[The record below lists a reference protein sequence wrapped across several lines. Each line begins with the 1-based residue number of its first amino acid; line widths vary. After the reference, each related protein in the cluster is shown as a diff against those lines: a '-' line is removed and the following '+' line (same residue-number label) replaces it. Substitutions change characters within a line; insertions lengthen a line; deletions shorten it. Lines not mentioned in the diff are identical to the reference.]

1 MFIQATIYIYIYT
14 YKISRPY
21 RTSLKSCTDP
31 NSLQPHCRQYVG
43 DLDRLLSEERTLEEG
58 AGLSLGPSED
68 NPDPRVE
75 SPFWGV
81 PGLRCLPCEERAS
94 TSFLRPLSWLCILG
108 GFWAGSPGLSFSV
121 AWECLPGVS
130 FSGDSEVPP
139 EPSFLGL
146 LSWLSMQGGFLA
158 GSSCTAV
165 PVVSFS
171 RGYGHCA
178 SSTVLSY
185 PKDPKDSQLP
195 PVITAELGG
204 TTTLPGT
211 ASMELC
217 RTRAG
222 APQIYQSNAQNRATP
237 CILHDLICAWQ
248 LGFIYIKTLVLK
260 LA

>member
-1 MFIQATIYIYIYT
+1 M
-14 YKISRPY
+14 
-21 RTSLKSCTDP
+21 
-31 NSLQPHCRQYVG
+31 
-43 DLDRLLSEERTLEEG
+43 
-58 AGLSLGPSED
+58 GPSED

-139 EPSFLGL
+139 EPK
-146 LSWLSMQGGFLA
+146 LSWGF
-158 GSSCTAV
+158 C
-165 PVVSFS
+165 
-171 RGYGHCA
+171 RGYPCRVASWLAPPALLFLWYPFPVGMGTCA

-195 PVITAELGG
+195 PVINSGIRRHNHIARHRQHG
-204 TTTLPGT
+204 TLSDQGRGH
-211 ASMELC
+211 L
-217 RTRAG
+217 R
-222 APQIYQSNAQNRATP
+222 
-237 CILHDLICAWQ
+237 
-248 LGFIYIKTLVLK
+248 YIKAMHKIGPPHAYYTT
-260 LA
+260 